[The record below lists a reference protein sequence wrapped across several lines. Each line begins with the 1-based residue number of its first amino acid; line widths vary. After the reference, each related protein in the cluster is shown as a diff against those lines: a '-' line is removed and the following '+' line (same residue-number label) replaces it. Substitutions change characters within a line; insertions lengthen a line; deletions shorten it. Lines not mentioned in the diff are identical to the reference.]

1 MTRVAIV
8 DDQTLVR
15 HGIRSLLALSADIE
29 VVAEGE
35 DGDDALAIVAR
46 GDVDVLLLDLRMPRR
61 DGIAALE
68 AMRERGDAVPVLVL
82 TTFDDDE
89 LVLRA
94 VRAGARGYL
103 LKDVTLDQLLGAV
116 STLAAGGT
124 MLQPTLTDRLLRAV
138 AAGRSA
144 PDGALGRAEPLTAR
158 ELDILRLVAAG
169 YSNNEIASA
178 LHLAPGTVKN
188 HVTAVL
194 LKLGVRDR
202 TRAVLRALDL
212 GLLAGP
218 PPAERGPGGPGRSSR
233 SGGPGG
239 PGESGGP
246 GGPGGPGERRTGGS
260 RSDRGRSPDDR

>member
-15 HGIRSLLALSADIE
+15 QGIRSLLALSPEIE

-35 DGDDALAIVAR
+35 DGDDALAIVAV
-46 GDVDVLLLDLRMPRR
+46 GGVDVLLLDLRMPRT

-68 AMRERGDAVPVLVL
+68 AMRARGDTVPVLVL

-94 VRAGARGYL
+94 LRAGARGYL
-103 LKDVTLDQLLGAV
+103 LKDVTLDQLIGAV
-116 STLAAGGT
+116 RTLAAGGT
-124 MLQPTLTDRLLRAV
+124 LLQPALTDRLLRAV
-138 AAGRSA
+138 ASGRSSTVEGFER
-144 PDGALGRAEPLTAR
+144 PEPLTAR
-158 ELDILRLVAAG
+158 ELDVLRLMAAG

-212 GLLAGP
+212 GLLEGP
-218 PPAERGPGGPGRSSR
+218 PSGEGGAYG
-233 SGGPGG
+233 
-239 PGESGGP
+239 
-246 GGPGGPGERRTGGS
+246 
-260 RSDRGRSPDDR
+260 RGRPASPQG